1 MHFVHAQVIAFA
13 HEFVDTQ
20 YALGRIALRVGDLD
34 LDPVVLLGESV
45 SLHVLLV
52 IREVVQRRHRRE
64 VLESL
69 DEQSLIIPVGEAD
82 RTVELCHAFA
92 FAPCSNSIEQ
102 STADLVV
109 IDKIDPAETHFF
121 DTPSL
126 VGDTVD
132 DSGYASDNFS
142 VTISEILNRLA
153 DIVRRVLG
161 GIERIHLVQQKVR
174 TELLAVLIQ
183 IVTEFGKLI
192 LLPLGFYF
200 LKNDCHV
207 I

>member
-1 MHFVHAQVIAFA
+1 MVH
-13 HEFVDTQ
+13 T
-20 YALGRIALRVGDLD
+20 
-34 LDPVVLLGESV
+34 
-45 SLHVLLV
+45 
-52 IREVVQRRHRRE
+52 
-64 VLESL
+64 
-69 DEQSLIIPVGEAD
+69 
-82 RTVELCHAFA
+82 FA

-109 IDKIDPAETHFF
+109 IDKVDPAEANLL
-121 DTPSL
+121 DAPAL
-126 VGDTVD
+126 VSNAVD
-132 DSGYASDNFS
+132 DSGYASDNLPIA
-142 VTISEILNRLA
+142 VCEVLNRLA
-153 DIVRRVLG
+153 DIVRRVLSR
-161 GIERIHLVQQKVR
+161 IEGIHLVQQEVR